1 MDNESR
7 KIPIGLQLF
16 SVRGECS
23 NDLPATLK
31 AVSDIGYV
39 GVEPWGY
46 GGDKLEWMGWSVKDI
61 RKMLDDNGLKCCG
74 IHLSTGALLGD
85 NLSRT
90 IELNQE
96 LGNRFLIIA
105 ADSQRMSAINT
116 IMELADILNGVAEK
130 LKPLNMFTGY
140 HAHGFDFAKIEG
152 KFAWDILFSNTTTE
166 VIMQMDIGNCASGGG
181 DPIAELR
188 QFPGRAKSVHLKD
201 YGGPPNSVIGEGIAD
216 WDEIFRLCETIHN
229 TEWYVVEEGSHDGLG
244 FEIPARSLKALKK
257 MGK

>member
-1 MDNESR
+1 MDNKTK

-23 NDLPATLK
+23 KDLPATLK

-46 GGDKLEWMGWSVKDI
+46 GGDKLEWLGWNVKDI

-74 IHLSTGALLGD
+74 IHLSTDALLGD

-105 ADSQRMSAINT
+105 ADSKRMSAINT
-116 IMELADILNGVAEK
+116 IMELADILNNVAEK

-140 HAHGFDFAKIEG
+140 HAHGFDFAKIDG
-152 KFAWDILFSNTTTE
+152 KFAWDILFSNTKPE

-201 YGGPPNSVIGEGIAD
+201 YGGPPNSVIGEGVAD
-216 WDEIFRLCETIHN
+216 WEEIFRLCETVHN

-244 FEIPARSLKALKK
+244 FEIPARSLKALKE